1 MLKERLKEIIIEIL
15 EISEDE
21 FSENA
26 DFFYDL
32 GADSMLGLEIV
43 AAVEQEFDIEIEDE
57 EVESLRS
64 YSKLIELIDNKKGVG
79 VC

>member
-1 MLKERLKEIIIEIL
+1 MLEEKLKKIIIEIL

-21 FSENA
+21 FREDA

-32 GADSMLGLEIV
+32 SADSMLGLEIV
-43 AAVEQEFDIEIEDE
+43 AMVEQKFGIEIEDE

-64 YSKLIELIDNKKGVG
+64 YSKLLELVYKKKGVG
-79 VC
+79 AC